1 MSRAREALRSVTKGI
16 SIGVLVL
23 VLALGVLVI
32 GVPAAVGGVP
42 LTILTGSMR
51 PSLPPGTL
59 VIVKPTPVEEIAI
72 GDVVTYQLESGKAV
86 LVTHRVIGRVADS
99 TSGELR
105 FLTQGDAND
114 TADAEPV
121 MPVQIRG
128 TVWYAVPWIG
138 WANQAIS
145 GKARAWLVPAAAGGL
160 FAYAGWLITAGAVER
175 ARSRRVAEPPP
186 EGSRR
191 SRRREAVERRGRA
204 SATR

>member
-1 MSRAREALRSVTKGI
+1 MAAADAVTATPTPRVSRVRETLRSITKGV

-23 VLALGVLVI
+23 VLGLGVLVI

-59 VIVKPTPVEEIAI
+59 VIVKPTPAEEIAI
-72 GDVVTYQLESGKAV
+72 GDVLTYQLESGKAA
-86 LVTHRVIGRVADS
+86 LVTHRVIGRAADS
-99 TSGELR
+99 ASGELR
-105 FLTQGDAND
+105 FVTQGDAND

-121 MPVQIRG
+121 RPVQIRG

-145 GKARAWLVPAAAGGL
+145 GQARAWLVPLAAGGL
-160 FAYAGWLITAGAVER
+160 FVYAGWLLTAGVVER
-175 ARSRRVAEPPP
+175 ARSK
-186 EGSRR
+186 
-191 SRRREAVERRGRA
+191 RA
-204 SATR
+204 A